1 MKIHRIIPV
10 VILLAGLSTLFACLK
25 AGETQ
30 TTTASVPLD
39 NAESAS
45 VKLRLAAGEMKLLG
59 GAIDALMTGFFSFN
73 RKRWEPVV
81 DHRRIGKQVR
91 LTVEQR
97 RSMIISLGRNR
108 NLWDLQFTNR
118 IPLELEISAGAG
130 RAEID
135 MKGLQ
140 VKRLTMH
147 MGAGEIELDLSG
159 ERSLSLEGSLNGGV
173 GSAVI
178 YLPTQV
184 GVRLRIDGGLG
195 SVDARGLVKNGN
207 IYTNEAYGKT
217 AATIDLRVHAG
228 IGSIELRQR

>member
-1 MKIHRIIPV
+1 MKTQRILAIA
-10 VILLAGLSTLFACLK
+10 ILLAGLSTMFACLK
-25 AGETQ
+25 AEETQ
-30 TTTASVPLD
+30 TTTATVPLD

-45 VKLRLAAGEMKLLG
+45 VDLRLAAGEMKLRG
-59 GAIDALMTGFFSFN
+59 GAAEALMTGLFSFN

-81 DHRRIGKQVR
+81 AYHKSGNQIR

-97 RSMIISLGRNR
+97 RSMIISFGRNR
-108 NLWDLQFTNR
+108 NIWNLQFTNS
-118 IPLELEISAGAG
+118 IPLDLEIRAGAG

-147 MGAGEIELDLSG
+147 MGAGEVELNLSG
-159 ERSLSLEGSLNGGV
+159 ERALSLEGSLNGGV

-195 SVDARGLVKNGN
+195 SVDARGLAKDGN
-207 IYTNEAYGKT
+207 VYTNDAYGKT
-217 AATIDLRVHAG
+217 AVSIDLRVHAG
-228 IGSIELRQR
+228 IGSIKLKQR